1 MSEKPKA
8 KAASGIGELAFDE
21 DRLRIYYNRIFPYK
35 LMFQWISYN
44 KLTKRDQKSLASLE
58 EGVQS

>member
-1 MSEKPKA
+1 LSEKKPKA
-8 KAASGIGELAFDE
+8 KPVVGELAFDE

-44 KLTKRDQKSLASLE
+44 KLTKRD
-58 EGVQS
+58 